1 MLVRWLSGKRTDG
14 DPIRDEAPVR
24 QLMPYLMPTRNE
36 SVVYFEQVVDLSRT
50 LPFLGQLGPSPD
62 QSVTAAAALSGK
74 QVNLFHLILAAVVRI
89 LCERPQ
95 LNRFVVG
102 SRLYQRR
109 HIELSFAIK
118 KERSDRG
125 ELTTTK
131 LRFTPEDSLSQI
143 AEKCRAA
150 VEGRRSGPPSQSE
163 REVALITRLPGFL
176 IRLLLYFQRLLDGWN
191 LLPAAL
197 IEPDPLYASMFLAN
211 LGSIGLES
219 AYHHLYEY
227 GTVSLFLV
235 VGRME
240 PKTGAPAA
248 PETTDAAQQVRFKFS
263 FDERITDGY
272 YCARS
277 LERFRVLVEDP
288 ASWARL

>member
-1 MLVRWLSGKRTDG
+1 MLVRWLSGKRPDG
-14 DPIRDEAPVR
+14 DPIRDETPVR

-36 SVVYFEQVVDLSRT
+36 SVVYFEQVVDLSRA
-50 LPFLGQLGPSPD
+50 LPFLEG
-62 QSVTAAAALSGK
+62 AAGAGAGGAAK
-74 QVNLFHLILAAVVRI
+74 VNLFHLILAAVVKI
-89 LCERPQ
+89 LVERPQ

-102 SRLYQRR
+102 NRLYQRR

-131 LRFTPEDSLSQI
+131 LRFAPDDSLSQI
-143 AEKCRAA
+143 AEKCRAT
-150 VEGRRSGPPSQSE
+150 VEGRKSGPPTQAD
-163 REVALITRLPGFL
+163 REVAIITRLPRFL
-176 IRLLLYFQRLLDGWN
+176 IRFVLFLQRLLDRWN

-235 VGRME
+235 IGRTE
-240 PKTGAPAA
+240 PRSGPPSALASDGSAGSNDK
-248 PETTDAAQQVRFKFS
+248 QVRLKFS

-277 LERFRVLVEDP
+277 LERFRALVEDP
-288 ASWARL
+288 AGWARL